1 MKLASALGSAVLVG
15 GNLLLSGPVLAQQT
29 IEGLGLTVTTTPAAL
44 TDYRFRGISQTRNRP
59 AAQLSLDVEHGS
71 GIYVGA
77 FVSNANFAGTNI
89 RQELDGLF
97 GYRFSVGDVK
107 LDIGAVYY
115 GYPGYSRPAGGFEA
129 AWWEGAVRASWQA
142 NDALKLLGSVFYS
155 PDFNFES
162 GNAVYVEGGFDLV
175 AEQSG
180 LTLSLR
186 AGYQWIERNVPTATS
201 RTDRGYFGAPDYG
214 VFSIGLSREIAYG
227 VVGAVTA
234 STTTLDRADCFGG
247 AKICGTTV
255 VLSLSRPF

>member
-1 MKLASALGSAVLVG
+1 MKIALALGSAALLG
-15 GNLLLSGPVLAQQT
+15 SGLLLSAPAGAQQT
-29 IEGLGLTVTTTPAAL
+29 IDSLGLTVTTTPAAL

-59 AAQLSLDVEHGS
+59 AVQLTLDVEHAS
-71 GIYVGA
+71 GVYVGG
-77 FVSNANFAGTNI
+77 FVSNANFAGTDI
-89 RQELDGLF
+89 RQEVDGLF

-107 LDIGAVYY
+107 LDIGAIYY
-115 GYPGYSRPAGGFEA
+115 GYPGYSRPSGGFEA
-129 AWWEGAVRASWQA
+129 AWWEGAIRATWQPNEA
-142 NDALKLLGSVFYS
+142 MKLLGSAFYS
-155 PDFNFES
+155 PNFNFES
-162 GNAVYVEGGFDLV
+162 GNAVYVEGGVDLV
-175 AEQSG
+175 GAESG

-234 STTTLDRADCFGG
+234 STTTLERADCFGG
-247 AKICGTTV
+247 QKICGTTV